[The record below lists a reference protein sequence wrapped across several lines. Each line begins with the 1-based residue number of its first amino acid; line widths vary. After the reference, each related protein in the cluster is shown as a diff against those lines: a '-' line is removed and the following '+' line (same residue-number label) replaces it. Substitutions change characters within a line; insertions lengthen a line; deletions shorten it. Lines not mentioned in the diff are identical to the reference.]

1 MKKCKKIWQFRQ
13 KIEQNADYDSKINIF
28 YSVETPGSPSE
39 KKYISREN
47 PANLLGNPGPRPP
60 FHMHS

>member
-1 MKKCKKIWQFRQ
+1 MWQFRQ

-39 KKYISREN
+39 KNIYK
-47 PANLLGNPGPRPP
+47 
-60 FHMHS
+60 